1 VSDRHSEETS
11 YFKDNYWDAKG
22 SSKLLAYVG
31 PPTIEKL
38 EKSAVKRFVREKGAM
53 GAMWSYDQGYAEQG
67 PWYRCICD
75 TPDYDISSIKSKN
88 ARHNIKR
95 SLKRCTFR
103 KVEYQWLADNGY
115 DVYVNAS
122 ARYKDFIVESKDVFQ
137 NKMLGKSDIPGAEA
151 FGVFVDDK
159 LVAYMTLFI
168 CGENVRGDIAHF
180 DPAYSNSYP
189 MFALYFNVT
198 QHYLK
203 AGAYKEVDR
212 GWRALVHETNID
224 DFLMRIGYHKSYCRL
239 GMHLALPVRIVLT
252 IARIFRKL
260 YKHLLPSRY
269 CAILNGLLL
278 AQDIAR
284 ETSNRD

>member
-1 VSDRHSEETS
+1 MSNQHSEEAS
-11 YFKDNYWDAKG
+11 CFKDQYWDARG
-22 SSKLLAYVG
+22 SSKLLTYVG
-31 PPTIEKL
+31 PPMKDKL
-38 EKSAVKRFVREKGAM
+38 EDSAVKRFVREKGAL
-53 GAMWSYDQGYAEQG
+53 GAMWSYDHDYAEQG
-67 PWYRCICD
+67 PWYRCICNI
-75 TPDYDISSIKSKN
+75 PDYDISSIKSKN

-95 SLKRCTFR
+95 SLKRCTFS

-122 ARYKDFIVESKDVFQ
+122 ARYKDFKVESKDVFQ
-137 NKMLGKSDIPGAEA
+137 NKMLSNSDIPGAEA
-151 FGVFVDDK
+151 FGVFVEDK
-159 LVAYMTLFI
+159 LVAYITLFI
-168 CGENVRGDIAHF
+168 CGESVRGDIAHF

-212 GWRALVHETNID
+212 GSRPLVHETNID

-239 GMHLALPVRIVLT
+239 GIYLALPLRIFLG
-252 IARIFRKL
+252 IARVSRKL

-284 ETSNRD
+284 ETSDRD